1 MALVPRFVEQISLFI
16 ESKIFVSSF
25 SFPSAKRSAVS
36 TKSRANELEDELNKW
51 DVRDENGYLPIHR
64 AAFSGHEATIKN
76 ILDDVIKRNELEM
89 QLEAR
94 TEPGQ
99 LTPLLLATAV
109 GRLEII
115 ACLQKYPVDLNAV
128 DVNGHGKYRIERKG
142 FLSNFF
148 RFLVDENF

>member
-1 MALVPRFVEQISLFI
+1 MRFF
-16 ESKIFVSSF
+16 KIINLLTIKNFFLCRSGKH
-25 SFPSAKRSAVS
+25 SAYS
-36 TKSRANELEDELNKW
+36 TKSRADQLEDEANKW
-51 DVRDENGYLPIHR
+51 EVRDENGYLPIHK
-64 AAFSGHEATIKN
+64 AALSGHEATIKT
-76 ILDDVIKRNELEM
+76 ILDDVQKRNALET

-128 DVNGHGKYRIERKG
+128 DINGHGKYYLEKCLLLEI
-142 FLSNFF
+142 
-148 RFLVDENF
+148 